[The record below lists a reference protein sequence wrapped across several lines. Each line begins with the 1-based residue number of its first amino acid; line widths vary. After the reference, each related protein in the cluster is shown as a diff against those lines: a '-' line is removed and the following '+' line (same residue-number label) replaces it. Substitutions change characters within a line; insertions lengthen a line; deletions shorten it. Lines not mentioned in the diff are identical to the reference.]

1 MQWLQDQG
9 ARARPALGACATRT
23 GNAVNMLTD
32 ERRSNQLKKRH
43 PGSDPGAASRCSS
56 TYWPRTALRCARH
69 CRLSARQSFRQSS
82 QILRDAWMRA
92 PTPQPAAHHRTVAG
106 RDARTCVSSYRM
118 GRAWHVRKNEGGL
131 GFGGKHAPPYFRVF
145 RIVKKLK

>member
-1 MQWLQDQG
+1 M
-9 ARARPALGACATRT
+9 RARPALGACATRT

-92 PTPQPAAHHRTVAG
+92 PSQPHITAQSPDEMPEHVYKLVSYGASL
-106 RDARTCVSSYRM
+106 ARS
-118 GRAWHVRKNEGGL
+118 
-131 GFGGKHAPPYFRVF
+131 
-145 RIVKKLK
+145 